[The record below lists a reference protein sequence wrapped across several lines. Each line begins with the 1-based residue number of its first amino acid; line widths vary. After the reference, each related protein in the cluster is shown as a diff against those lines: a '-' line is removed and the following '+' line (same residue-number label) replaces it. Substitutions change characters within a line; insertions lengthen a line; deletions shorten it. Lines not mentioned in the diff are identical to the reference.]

1 MRAEKST
8 ARILVQGLLRSVWAY
23 VTALSTILTVALLP
37 RQWYWAVPL
46 GIGVLILIGA
56 FRAVNAIRRDCEAK
70 AKSKED
76 EIANL
81 KEENAEL
88 KVKPYDEAHRQSA
101 EDKLRKSNV
110 TERDLLRFLLQ
121 WGRVDNTALSER
133 CTVRAIF
140 CREATTNLVREGL
153 IHRSE
158 ERNVVRAMTYW
169 QVNPKFEAV
178 LRELLF
184 PRNEPE
190 KLPQFSP

>member
-8 ARILVQGLLRSVWAY
+8 ARILVEGLWPSFWAGL
-23 VTALSTILTVALLP
+23 AAISTILTIIVLP
-37 RQWYWAVPL
+37 RHWYWALPL
-46 GIGVLILIGA
+46 GVTALILIGA
-56 FRAVNAIRRDCEAK
+56 HRAVKAIRRDDTKRASE
-70 AKSKED
+70 KED
-76 EIANL
+76 EIAKL
-81 KEENAEL
+81 KEENTKL
-88 KVKPYDEAHRQSA
+88 KVKPYDEAQRQSA
-101 EDKLRKSNV
+101 EDKLRRLNV
-110 TERDLLRFLLQ
+110 IERDLLRFLLQ
-121 WGRVDNTALSER
+121 WGRVDHTVLGER
-133 CTVRAIF
+133 CTVRAEF
-140 CREATTNLVREGL
+140 CSQATTNLTREGL